1 MNRTTG
7 AEATALSIAVRT
19 SCDSN
24 RVWAREEVILGRRV
38 VEVARGE
45 SADKAPR
52 RACGIV
58 SLDTGKRGKER

>member
-52 RACGIV
+52 RAGV
-58 SLDTGKRGKER
+58 RSVR